1 MFDRIALL
9 LYIHDAELAAL
20 FHHEPIFRHNTTSL
34 PVISSAE
41 LFSAPSAAA
50 WAARFR
56 EEEQNGMLTGPVR
69 PGSSNSRQSPSR
81 KRYPMLLRYAS
92 LSGIG
97 ASIAE
102 CRCLTHL
109 TFEMITKLESELV
122 SWHWTFP
129 EYSETRA
136 ENAARTTANESPYSL
151 LPLWHYSFMT
161 LMTDLDVLELAIGKD
176 GPDVSSSVRQYVS
189 SWISSPDSK
198 RCLLHA
204 LLLQDFMVNTS
215 MGSVMAIHTP
225 RVLFAAAVCWAC
237 YMLYHQPT
245 TVNST
250 SLSATFT
257 VDGGGQ
263 ADDVF
268 ESLEHLPEIR
278 AMDSSARWSS
288 SATPSGWTGKQ
299 ASAALKSILT
309 ANTAEMKAATLCVLE
324 TLLRRL
330 GTSGISR
337 RFADII
343 QILIAGDSINDWV
356 A

>member
-1 MFDRIALL
+1 MLNRIALL
-9 LYIHDAELAAL
+9 LYIHDAELVAL

-41 LFSAPSAAA
+41 LFSAPSATA

-56 EEEQNGMLTGPVR
+56 EEEQNGMLNETVL
-69 PGSSNSRQSPSR
+69 PGSKDARPPQSR
-81 KRYPMLLRYAS
+81 KRYPMLLRYAM

-102 CRCLTHL
+102 CRYLKHL
-109 TFEMITKLESELV
+109 TFEMITKLESELI
-122 SWHWTFP
+122 SWHRTFP
-129 EYSETRA
+129 EHSGTGA
-136 ENAARTTANESPYSL
+136 EQATGTTATESPFSL
-151 LPLWHYSFMT
+151 MPLWHYSFMT

-215 MGSVMAIHTP
+215 MGSVIAIHTP

-237 YMLYHQPT
+237 YMLYQPSIAS
-245 TVNST
+245 ST
-250 SLSATFT
+250 SLSANFA
-257 VDGGGQ
+257 VGGGQ
-263 ADDVF
+263 TDVF
-268 ESLEHLPEIR
+268 ESLELLPEIR
-278 AMDSSARWSS
+278 AMDSSARFS
-288 SATPSGWTGKQ
+288 TLPSGFTGKQ
-299 ASAALKSILT
+299 ASKALKSVLT
-309 ANTAEMKAATLCVLE
+309 ANNAEMKAATLCVLE

-330 GTSGISR
+330 GSSGISR

-343 QILIAGDSINDWV
+343 QILIAGEGNDG
-356 A
+356 AD